1 MRFFF
6 PSGTRRVREVYRA
19 VRARAGVLLHT
30 CPLILLLYMCVFF
43 PPQVHEFAQS
53 IAQFARV
60 LELRP
65 AYTEARANL
74 ERTRETVC
82 EWEAYADVC

>member
-1 MRFFF
+1 MW
-6 PSGTRRVREVYRA
+6 
-19 VRARAGVLLHT
+19 
-30 CPLILLLYMCVFF
+30 PLILLLYVCVFF
-43 PPQVHEFAQS
+43 SQVHEFAQS

-82 EWEAYADVC
+82 DWGAYADVC

>member
-1 MRFFF
+1 M
-6 PSGTRRVREVYRA
+6 
-19 VRARAGVLLHT
+19 
-30 CPLILLLYMCVFF
+30 
-43 PPQVHEFAQS
+43 HEFAQS

-82 EWEAYADVC
+82 DWEAYVDV